1 MKTIKLKNHIGELN
15 KEWDVIHE
23 FYINNIKYMRLR
35 SEPNN
40 DMIINSDHS
49 IIVMDVLKESNNYD
63 AINQTIESLFEDGEL
78 DYGRNIQVSYSF
90 NRIRDNSTLAQL
102 LYDESYKD
110 YSFERYADI
119 CELKVLTMIAQNI
132 SVDYVVEKCGADMEY
147 SNYLKVINMLCRC
160 YDATIYFPELENN
173 SLFDF
178 IENKELVDKL
188 IKIYYNNNND
198 ESC

>member
-15 KEWDVIHE
+15 KEWNVIHE

-78 DYGRNIQVSYSF
+78 NYGRNIQVSYSF
-90 NRIRDNSTLAQL
+90 NRTRDNSTLAQL

-173 SLFDF
+173 SLLDF

-188 IKIYYNNNND
+188 IKTYYDNNK
-198 ESC
+198 EELC